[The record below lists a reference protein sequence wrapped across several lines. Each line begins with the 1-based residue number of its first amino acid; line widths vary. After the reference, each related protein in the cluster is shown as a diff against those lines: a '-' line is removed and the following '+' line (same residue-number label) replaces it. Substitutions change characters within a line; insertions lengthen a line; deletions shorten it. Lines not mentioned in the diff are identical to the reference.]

1 MRIFPFL
8 KYSGNK
14 SICFYCLIFVLCSVV
29 SHAQSDK
36 KYLKFAKQAFE
47 QAAYTQAVNNFKG
60 IEALHKQ
67 DLDDL
72 LIYFDCLVKIKKLD
86 EAYQLSEF
94 LEIKSKGKF
103 PKNYYLLKGELDHL
117 NGSFDSAIENYKQFI
132 RLADEDD
139 PLREIAKAKL
149 LSCSYARRNNT
160 WAIGVGV
167 LPFEGAVNSIGNEIK
182 PLFSKNLN
190 GVFYYGSASEKS
202 IGGLRNI
209 EGEADQYIGQ
219 FKVDMLKA
227 TRQQD
232 GGFSTTPLSY
242 LLNTTAHDILA
253 GFSEDGQVLFFG
265 KGDTYDNLRIYADTF
280 EQDISKRKLKAEP
293 YSGFRGVYTRYGL
306 PFLYSDKVILFA
318 SDQLGGLG
326 GFDLFVSYQMNG
338 KWSEPENLGP
348 AINTAYNEVSPF
360 LAKNGKV
367 LYFSSDNP
375 NVSHGGYDVFR
386 VLFKTHDF
394 SWSDVQNVGKPVNSY
409 GDDLDFSLSNNGAS
423 ALLSSDRPGGKGG
436 FDLYNILFED
446 QREEQLAPLSALVFG
461 NSFARIEN
469 NPDGS
474 GDLGVLKPLYYGNDL
489 DLISSENEDY
499 LIQLAEK
506 LRADRTL
513 KLILEVHSND
523 QNQNQ
528 TNAYLAYKVGLR
540 VKQILENYGVFE
552 EQIRLRSFCSF
563 YPLAKAWDEGKETY
577 YGQRVNNRIDIHLWS
592 MDDDY
597 VLEGYQWPNLDSVSR
612 DPAFDGL
619 AEMLTGMS
627 YAVEVFESRENI
639 QDPILYRYK
648 PMIIN
653 SSTSR
658 GAISY
663 QLGLFKNIGQAKT
676 LYNSLHVLGYEN
688 LRITVFFNG
697 YELEGEELEL
707 FKVRFPRISWP

>member
-8 KYSGNK
+8 TYSGNK
-14 SICFYCLIFVLCSVV
+14 STYFYCLIFVLCSLV
-29 SHAQSDK
+29 SDAQSDK

-47 QAAYTQAVNNFKG
+47 QKAYSQAVNNYKG

-67 DLDDL
+67 DLGDL

-94 LEIKSKGKF
+94 LQIKSKGKF
-103 PKNYYLLKGELDHL
+103 PKNYYLIKGELDHL
-117 NGSFDSAIENYKQFI
+117 NGSFDSAIENFKQFI

-160 WAIGVGV
+160 WESGVGF
-167 LPFEGAVNSIGNEIK
+167 LPFEGSVNSTGNEIK

-190 GVFYYGSASEKS
+190 GVFYFGSASEKS

-209 EGEADQYIGQ
+209 KGEADEHIGQ

-227 TRQQD
+227 TRQKD
-232 GGFSTTPLSY
+232 GGFSTIPLSY
-242 LLNTTAHDILA
+242 LLNTTAHDILS
-253 GFSEDGQVLFFG
+253 GFSEDGQILFFG
-265 KGDTYDNLRIYADTF
+265 KGDTYDELLIYADTF
-280 EQDISKRKLKAEP
+280 EQDISKRKLKAES
-293 YSGFRGVYTRYGL
+293 YNGFSGTFTRYGL
-306 PFLYSDKVILFA
+306 PFFYSDKLILFA
-318 SDQLGGLG
+318 SDQMGGFG
-326 GFDLFVSYQMNG
+326 GFDLFVSYQMEG

-375 NVSHGGYDVFR
+375 NISHGGYDIFR
-386 VLFKTHDF
+386 AVFKTHDF
-394 SWSDVQNVGKPVNSY
+394 SWSDVQNMGKPVNSY
-409 GDDLDFSLSNNGAS
+409 GDDLDFCLSNNGAS

-436 FDLYNILFED
+436 FDLYNMLFED
-446 QREEQLAPLSALVFG
+446 QKVEQLALLSALVFG
-461 NSFARIEN
+461 KSFTRIETD
-469 NPDGS
+469 PDG
-474 GDLGVLKPLYYGNDL
+474 LGNLGMLRPLYYGKDL

-499 LIQLAEK
+499 LILLAEK
-506 LRADRTL
+506 LRVDRTL

-540 VKQILENYGVFE
+540 VKQILENFGVFE
-552 EQIRLRSFCSF
+552 EQIKLRSFCSF
-563 YPLAKAWDEGKETY
+563 FPLAKGWDEGKETY
-577 YGQRVNNRIDIHLWS
+577 YGARVNNRIDMHLWS
-592 MDDDY
+592 MNDDT

-612 DPAFDGL
+612 DPAFDKL

-627 YAVEVFESRENI
+627 YAVEVFKSSENI

-653 SSTSR
+653 SSSTK

-663 QLGLFKNIGQAKT
+663 QLGLFKNIGQART
-676 LYNSLHVLGYEN
+676 LYNSLSVLGYEG
-688 LRITVFFNG
+688 LRISVFFNG

-707 FKVRFPRISWP
+707 FKSRFPGISWP